1 MLYFHPDNNTYPT
14 EFNLHFKRLSF
25 RKRKFKVH
33 TKEYTIAYLCIHR
46 PIWVFVLDLSIDMSD
61 VFFFG
66 YSLPFPTDKLQNVSS
81 PYFTYQDDVEKF
93 SFLCLCLLALICIT
107 LSFKLLSTS
116 RIPDLFSPL
125 FVYLLL
131 SSKTFQNKSL
141 KDIGYHNIFCLSPT
155 KIPQVMQL
163 STFRIKFM
171 CISFRIFKAE

>member
-1 MLYFHPDNNTYPT
+1 M
-14 EFNLHFKRLSF
+14 
-25 RKRKFKVH
+25 
-33 TKEYTIAYLCIHR
+33 
-46 PIWVFVLDLSIDMSD
+46 
-61 VFFFG
+61 
-66 YSLPFPTDKLQNVSS
+66 SS

-116 RIPDLFSPL
+116 RIPDLFFPL

-131 SSKTFQNKSL
+131 LSKTFHNKIL
-141 KDIGYHNIFCLSPT
+141 KDIMYHNIFCLSPT

-171 CISFRIFKAE
+171 CIFSLNIQTRMILVKKKMLNLDFNSTPHNKCIAVYRFPRTAFTAYTNI